1 MSRHHMGRVAAVAL
15 LGAAPA
21 VLGAQDAGAYPVI
34 GLEEARRRSLTVAPD
49 AVTARTDVDKA
60 VWERRSA
67 FARLITPDVTARG
80 DYQRFSEPFFNIG
93 TFTQSP
99 TAASATLEA
108 NLVVLG
114 AGRLGAYRSSRATL
128 ASAEASETATR
139 FRAEL
144 ETDRAYFAVIAERE
158 LARVASDRLR
168 RAEQQFA
175 IARVRVQAGE
185 SIASDS
191 LQLLLEVNR
200 ARLAIL
206 KSDSAL
212 AGARLGLGRRV
223 GLARPVD
230 ALPADTVV
238 PATLPMTEMQAV
250 TEYLERGPELTA
262 SRASERRADAL
273 VDVEREHYL
282 PQVAIGASRTAFDT
296 RFYPSGKLISL
307 VGLNVSL
314 PIWNGGVRELS
325 IARARAD
332 YTVARATRA
341 DQERGAGETVSRA
354 YHGYTTARA
363 SIELARVGVAAAS
376 ENFRV
381 QQARYREGA
390 TTILDLLEA
399 QLALSDAESALVQS
413 RYATQLALAQIE
425 ALLGRRVFAGGAT
438 NGNDR

>member
-1 MSRHHMGRVAAVAL
+1 MSRHRIGRMGVVAL
-15 LGAAPA
+15 LGAAPV
-21 VLGAQDAGAYPVI
+21 VLRGQDAGQYPVI
-34 GLEEARRRSLTVAPD
+34 GLEEARRRSLSVAPE
-49 AVTARTDVDKA
+49 AVSARGEVDKA

-67 FARLITPDVTARG
+67 FAQLVTPNVTARG

-114 AGRLGAYRSSRATL
+114 AGKLGAYRSARASL
-128 ASAEASETATR
+128 ASAEASETAMR
-139 FRAEL
+139 FVAEW
-144 ETDRAYFAVIAERE
+144 ETDAAYFAVIAERE

-175 IARVRVQAGE
+175 VARVRVQAGE

-200 ARLAIL
+200 ARLAVI

-230 ALPADTVV
+230 ALPADTTS
-238 PATLPMTEMQAV
+238 PGPLPFTEMQAV
-250 TEYLERGPELTA
+250 TEYLERGPVLA
-262 SRASERRADAL
+262 AARASERRADAAL
-273 VDVEREHYL
+273 DFEREHYL
-282 PQVAIGASRTAFDT
+282 PQVSIGASRTAFDT
-296 RFYPSGKLISL
+296 RFFPTGKMISL
-307 VGLNVSL
+307 VGLNVSW
-314 PIWNGGVRELS
+314 PIWNGGVREYWV
-325 IARARAD
+325 ARARAD
-332 YTVARATRA
+332 YSVARAIRA
-341 DQERGAGETVSRA
+341 DRERGAGETISRA

-390 TTILDLLEA
+390 TTILDLVEA
-399 QLALSDAESALVQS
+399 QLALSDAESALVRA
-413 RYATQLALAQIE
+413 RYATQLALAQVE
-425 ALLGRRVFAGGAT
+425 ALLGRRIF
-438 NGNDR
+438 